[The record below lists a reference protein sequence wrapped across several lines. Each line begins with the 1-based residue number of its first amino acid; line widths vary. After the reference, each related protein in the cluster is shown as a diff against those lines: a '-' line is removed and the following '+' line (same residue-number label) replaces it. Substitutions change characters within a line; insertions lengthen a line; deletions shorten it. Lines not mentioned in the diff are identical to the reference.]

1 MLANGTH
8 ISPDSTISPYTY
20 SWDTRTVANGTYIV
34 YAHAFDTAGNQ
45 KMTPITVFI
54 NNTIVPP
61 PTPTNL
67 ITNSGVELSA
77 GTTPTGWNTG

>member
-8 ISPDSTISPYTY
+8 ISPDGATSPFIYN
-20 SWDTRTVANGTYIV
+20 WDTRTLANGTYIV

-45 KMTPITVFI
+45 KMTPITVII
-54 NNTIVPP
+54 NNTTTP
-61 PTPTNL
+61 PTPPTNL

-77 GTTPTGWNTG
+77 GATPTGWNT